1 MSFGL
6 LDIFGKSKPEGNLSN
21 IETEVVANLQITVIV
36 PRDATS
42 EAEKQAII
50 EKMIGNLNAD
60 DVQVKGVKVF
70 LREGK

>member
-6 LDIFGKSKPEGNLSN
+6 LDIFGKLKPEV
-21 IETEVVANLQITVIV
+21 ETEVVANLQVTVIV

-50 EKMIGNLNAD
+50 KKMIGNLNAD

>member
-6 LDIFGKSKPEGNLSN
+6 LNIFGKSKPEV
-21 IETEVVANLQITVIV
+21 ETEVVANLQVTVIV
-36 PRDATS
+36 SRDATS

-50 EKMIGNLNAD
+50 EKMIKKMIKNLNAD

-70 LREGK
+70 LKEEE